1 MGSPTAKKP
10 GLPSSARGNDRIST
24 STTKWLSLAALA
36 CVALYISAYVLDG
49 QRLMGQGGNA
59 PLVAPRHRIRGQ
71 LRGGVTAAEAK
82 VKQRGEQIS
91 APKATRSVTP
101 GVKKV
106 KGEEEKG
113 EEEMEV
119 EEMEEEEDADYSYE
133 DERRKTLRLR
143 TSQTMDDERY
153 RENREL
159 DVKLNPLVTSKVTM
173 RTGWVDTPGDARL
186 AEQLEENS
194 TFVLHQTW
202 KTDCVLQSRVDYM
215 KTWLEVE
222 PDVQVLFWTDDTM
235 ESWVEERFAGTPVH
249 EAWGVL
255 EHTQQ
260 AKIKKADMF
269 RALVMWFYGGVYAD
283 LDIEMKAPVR
293 GFIENEETVI
303 VWEPES
309 AMAETNAVPLGGVYE
324 KRRGARKT
332 LMLSAF
338 AVSGRRYADFFGYYI
353 NWIVANTLS
362 GRSGQYTH
370 VLDHTGPIAEAEAY
384 YYYTG
389 RLAEHD
395 ALLKVLSF
403 EEFQNYGEHHTVPGD
418 STWEEGK
425 DAGACA
431 DVRDVY
437 GSRVEFPR

>member
-1 MGSPTAKKP
+1 
-10 GLPSSARGNDRIST
+10 
-24 STTKWLSLAALA
+24 
-36 CVALYISAYVLDG
+36 
-49 QRLMGQGGNA
+49 MGQGGNA

-71 LRGGVTAAEAK
+71 LRGGVTAVEAK

-106 KGEEEKG
+106 TGEEEKGEEEKGEEEKGEEEKG

-249 EAWGVL
+249 
-255 EHTQQ
+255 
-260 AKIKKADMF
+260 
-269 RALVMWFYGGVYAD
+269 
-283 LDIEMKAPVR
+283 
-293 GFIENEETVI
+293 
-303 VWEPES
+303 
-309 AMAETNAVPLGGVYE
+309 
-324 KRRGARKT
+324 
-332 LMLSAF
+332 
-338 AVSGRRYADFFGYYI
+338 
-353 NWIVANTLS
+353 
-362 GRSGQYTH
+362 
-370 VLDHTGPIAEAEAY
+370 
-384 YYYTG
+384 
-389 RLAEHD
+389 
-395 ALLKVLSF
+395 
-403 EEFQNYGEHHTVPGD
+403 
-418 STWEEGK
+418 
-425 DAGACA
+425 
-431 DVRDVY
+431 
-437 GSRVEFPR
+437 